1 MRYHAAVT
9 SYEEHY
15 VRARR
20 LVVEDPAALRE
31 QLDRVLAAAEKDLGE
46 RLEETTRLCEMALVA
61 RLDPW
66 WTGPAQPNIRRAV
79 RRVEGALHD
88 GLALELALR
97 LAAAYARLGRVDD
110 DAHRL
115 ARLAARVKGTGL
127 SHPAEDY
134 AQEAARH
141 LERAL
146 FLPSAE
152 YAYELVKDLAVE
164 PALALASAQLARGNP
179 SLAAQL
185 AELRLVRA
193 LDDWYLG
200 PALPNI
206 ESALQSYRAER
217 PPELQELAVLLARA
231 YVKGGFVDLR
241 ARDHVLGIIEGDEAH
256 LLGPEEAIGFREY
269 VDRDCFDYPYAH
281 LYEQVKALDP
291 EGLRA
296 LVRRHTRNGS
306 LAAAQRLC
314 EMVLV
319 RAHADWYFGDPAI
332 NVKTAIHRLLERRA
346 ADADDEGAIARSEP
360 ATGAVDRA
368 PDGAADA
375 AEDAL
380 VAWAARYLAGLY
392 AATLDGS
399 SHARSLVHALV
410 ARAPDAPELVEAI
423 HAAGIPPDVSVQE
436 LHALYVQSVEIE
448 ARVDAFRARVEAAGS
463 RLTTY
468 ERTAY
473 FEVLRFLEQGEP
485 SVLDDVSRTLG
496 DLVEVVVPESLTRA
510 ATAVV
515 EDVLRM
521 AVSGAS
527 AALRRERIVAELA
540 RRDPALRTLDRIRDA
555 PLELLDE
562 VAWSITL
569 ENRVAAALEGLGC
582 GLGGPT
588 LVLIDLPMLLLVNLN
603 AIAAIATTYGFD
615 TAQEAE
621 RDFAIA
627 LLAGGADALRQRLVL
642 DEDDGE
648 RLGARHPAARQAG
661 RGALALHEAAAE
673 VAGRIARQK
682 VLQAIPI
689 LGGAVGAGLNFH
701 FTHTTARAAVM
712 AYRYRWLMRRFATA

>member
-1 MRYHAAVT
+1 VT
-9 SYEEHY
+9 SYEEQY
-15 VRARR
+15 ARAKR
-20 LVVEDPAALRE
+20 LVAEDRAALLE
-31 QLDRVLAAAEKDLGE
+31 ELDRVLGAAEKDLGE
-46 RLEETTRLCEMALVA
+46 RLEETARLCEMALVA

-66 WTGPAQPNIRRAV
+66 WAGPPQPNIRRAV
-79 RRVEGALHD
+79 RRVDAALHD
-88 GLALELALR
+88 ELALELALR

-115 ARLAARVKGTGL
+115 ARLAARVKGTDLGHQL
-127 SHPAEDY
+127 EPY
-134 AQEAARH
+134 AQEAAGH

-152 YAYELVKDLAVE
+152 YAYELVKDLPPEQAF
-164 PALALASAQLARGNP
+164 ALAGSHLARGNA
-179 SLAAQL
+179 SFAAQL
-185 AELRLVRA
+185 VELRLVRA
-193 LDDWYLG
+193 LDDWYVG
-200 PALPNI
+200 PALPNM
-206 ESALQSYRAER
+206 ESALESYRAER
-217 PPELQELAVLLARA
+217 PGELQELAVLLARA

-241 ARDHVLGIIEGDEAH
+241 ARDHVLGILDGDEAH

-269 VDRDCFDYPYAH
+269 VDRDCFDYPYKH
-281 LYEQVKALDP
+281 LYEQVKALDQD
-291 EGLRA
+291 GVRA
-296 LVRRHTRNGS
+296 LVRRHTKNGS
-306 LAAAQRLC
+306 LVAAQRLC

-319 RAHADWYFGDPAI
+319 RAYSDWYFGDPTI
-332 NVKTAIHRLLERRA
+332 NVR
-346 ADADDEGAIARSEP
+346 GAIQRYLDAP
-360 ATGAVDRA
+360 AVK
-368 PDGAADA
+368 DGAEAGK
-375 AEDAL
+375 ERPEL
-380 VAWAARYLAGLY
+380 VDWAARFLAGLY
-392 AATLDGS
+392 AATLEGS

-423 HAAGIPPDVSVQE
+423 HAAGIPADVPVTE

-448 ARVDAFRARVEAAGS
+448 ARVDAFRARVEAAGA

-468 ERTAY
+468 DRTAY

-485 SVLDDVSRTLG
+485 TVFDDVSRTLG
-496 DLVEVVVPESLTRA
+496 DLVEVVVPETLIRA
-510 ATAVV
+510 ATATI
-515 EDVLRM
+515 EDALRL
-521 AVSGAS
+521 AVTGAS
-527 AALRRERIVAELA
+527 AALRRDRIVAELA

-615 TAQEAE
+615 IAHSAE

-642 DEDDGE
+642 DEDEGE
-648 RLGARHPAARQAG
+648 RLGLRPTTARPGG

-682 VLQAIPI
+682 VLQVIPI
-689 LGGAVGAGLNFH
+689 VGGAVGAGLNFH
-701 FTHTTARAAVM
+701 FTHTTTRTAVM
-712 AYRYRWLMRRFATA
+712 AYRYRWLMRRFGS

>member
-1 MRYHAAVT
+1 MRYHARVT

-15 VRARR
+15 LRAKR
-20 LVVEDPAALRE
+20 LVAEDPAALRE
-31 QLDRVLAAAEKDLGE
+31 QLDRVLAAADKDLGE
-46 RLEETTRLCEMALVA
+46 RLEDTARLCEMALVA

-66 WTGPAQPNIRRAV
+66 WTGPPQPNIHRAV
-79 RRVEGALHD
+79 KRVEGALHD

-97 LAAAYARLGRVDD
+97 LAVAYARLGRVDD

-141 LERAL
+141 LDRAM

-152 YAYELVKDLAVE
+152 YAYELVKDLGVE
-164 PALALASAQLARGNP
+164 STVALASAQLARGNA
-179 SLAAQL
+179 SFAAL
-185 AELRLVRA
+185 LLELRLVRA
-193 LDDWYLG
+193 LDDWYVG

-217 PPELQELAVLLARA
+217 PAELQELAVLLARA

-241 ARDHVLGIIEGDEAH
+241 ARDHVLGIIEGEEAH

-281 LYEQVKALDP
+281 LHAQAKALAPD
-291 EGLRA
+291 ELRA

-306 LAAAQRLC
+306 LVVAQRLC
-314 EMVLV
+314 EMALV
-319 RAHADWYFGDPAI
+319 RAHDDWVFGDPTI
-332 NVKTAIHRLLERRA
+332 NVKSAIQRYLEQLV
-346 ADADDEGAIARSEP
+346 
-360 ATGAVDRA
+360 AT
-368 PDGAADA
+368 DGAPPKSGPVDP
-375 AEDAL
+375 AL
-380 VAWAARYLAGLY
+380 VDWAARFLAGLY

-423 HAAGIPPDVSVQE
+423 HAAGIPQDVSVQE

-448 ARVDAFRARVEAAGS
+448 ARVEAFRARVEAAGA

-485 SVLDDVSRTLG
+485 SALDDVSRTLG
-496 DLVEVVVPESLTRA
+496 DLVEVVVPESLIRS
-510 ATAVV
+510 ATAVI
-515 EDVLRM
+515 EGVLRM
-521 AVSGAS
+521 AVTSAS
-527 AALRRERIVAELA
+527 AALRRDRIVAELA
-540 RRDPALRTLDRIRDA
+540 RRDPSLRTLDRIHDA

-569 ENRVAAALEGLGC
+569 ENRIAAALEGLGC
-582 GLGGPT
+582 GLGGPA
-588 LVLIDLPMLLLVNLN
+588 LVLIDLPALLLVNLH

-627 LLAGGADALRQRLVL
+627 LLAGGGDALRQRLVL
-642 DEDDGE
+642 DEEEGQ
-648 RLGARHPAARQAG
+648 RLGARQVGLRPAG
-661 RGALALHEAAAE
+661 RGALALHAAAAE

-682 VLQAIPI
+682 VLQAIP
-689 LGGAVGAGLNFH
+689 LVGGAVGAGLNFH

-712 AYRYRWLMRRFATA
+712 AYRYRWLMRRFAAT